1 MLRILLPFSPLS
13 LLHSFFLSP
22 SLFKVLTV
30 IQFTFMYILYAITH
44 NQGRDQGGELYITTQ
59 HFNSLLMQSVR
70 VRMATNSTQAG
81 SNRTST
87 YTAKS

>member
-44 NQGRDQGGELYITTQ
+44 NQGRDQGGGSRGGEGALHHYTTFQ
-59 HFNSLLMQSVR
+59 FTTHAVSASKDGHKLNPSR
-70 VRMATNSTQAG
+70 
-81 SNRTST
+81 
-87 YTAKS
+87 K